1 MSTTR
6 GTTALNVERMAED
19 REARYLRIV
28 GEHEPAIRRLAAS
41 YEREP
46 ARRQDLVQE
55 IWLALWQALPA
66 FGGAWTERTFVF
78 RIAHNRAV
86 THVRHWRQRR
96 AEALDDGAPI
106 PAATRDPE
114 STAAGHQQ
122 RERLEAA
129 VRLLPLGLRQ
139 AIVLRLEGLSAREIA
154 DVLGISEN
162 NVAVRL
168 TRAREALTRRLESA
182 GDRS

>member
-1 MSTTR
+1 MIE
-6 GTTALNVERMAED
+6 GLVDEHMAD
-19 REARYLRIV
+19 AREAQYLRII

-55 IWLALWQALPA
+55 IWLALWQALPG
-66 FGGAWTERTFVF
+66 FRGDCTERTFVF

-86 THVRHWRQRR
+86 THVRHWSRR
-96 AEALDDGAPI
+96 RTEMLDDTAPI
-106 PAATRDPE
+106 QAPAPDPE
-114 STAAGHQQ
+114 SAAAGHQL
-122 RERLEAA
+122 REHLQAA
-129 VRLLPLGLRQ
+129 VRRLPLGLKQ

-168 TRAREALTRRLESA
+168 TRARAALARRLESP

>member
-1 MSTTR
+1 MIE
-6 GTTALNVERMAED
+6 GLVDEPLAGA

-46 ARRQDLVQE
+46 ARQQDLVQE

-66 FGGAWTERTFVF
+66 FRGDCTERTFVF

-86 THVRHWRQRR
+86 THVRHWSRR
-96 AEALDDGAPI
+96 RMEALDEDAPI
-106 PAATRDPE
+106 PAAMPDPE
-114 STAAGHQQ
+114 SAAAGHQQ
-122 RERLEAA
+122 RERLLAA
-129 VRLLPLGLRQ
+129 IRRLPVGLRQ
-139 AIVLRLEGLSAREIA
+139 AIVLRLEGLNGREIA
-154 DVLGISEN
+154 DVLGITEN
-162 NVAVRL
+162 SVAVRL
-168 TRAREALTRRLESA
+168 TRARAALARRLEPA

>member
-1 MSTTR
+1 MIE
-6 GTTALNVERMAED
+6 GTVDERMAD
-19 REARYLRIV
+19 QREAHYLRII

-66 FGGAWTERTFVF
+66 FRGECTERTFVF
-78 RIAHNRAV
+78 RIAHNRGV
-86 THVRHWRQRR
+86 THVRHWIRRQ
-96 AEALDDGAPI
+96 ADTLDDDPAI
-106 PAATRDPE
+106 AAATPDPE
-114 STAAGHQQ
+114 RAAAEGQQ
-122 RERLEAA
+122 RERLQAA
-129 VRLLPLGLRQ
+129 VHRLPLGLRQ
-139 AIVLRLEGLSAREIA
+139 AIVLRLEGLSQREIA

-168 TRAREALTRRLESA
+168 TRARTALARQLDSP